1 MGNEMKRHILLPLLT
16 YPDATSETMIA
27 NAVALAHHMRA
38 TLTVCAVEISVP
50 DVSNALSSLIIDA
63 ARMAREAE
71 ALSRKRAS
79 VLTEIAVDQAKAAS
93 VDVRSRRI
101 KIEEPFVV
109 EALAEAS
116 RAYDFVLLESADF
129 SRPIVEAV
137 LFGSGRPLI
146 LYPPAPFGGRMDH
159 VAIAWDGSRA
169 AARAAHDA
177 SAFLEQASKVHLLSV
192 IDEKLIKFET
202 GDYLIEN
209 LLKSGVVAEAIQVR
223 AHGEPVGDVLQSKAF
238 EVRADLLVMG
248 GFGHSRLREFVLGGA
263 TQAVLTSITLPVL
276 LSH

>member
-1 MGNEMKRHILLPLLT
+1 MKQHLFLPLLT
-16 YPDATSETMIA
+16 YPDATSEFMIA
-27 NAVALAHHMRA
+27 NAVALAHHMQA
-38 TLTVCAVEISVP
+38 TLTVCAVEITIP

-63 ARMAREAE
+63 AKMARDAG

-79 VLTEIAVDQAKAAS
+79 ALTGMAVDAAKAAC
-93 VDVRSRRI
+93 VDVRTREI
-101 KIEEPFVV
+101 KITEPFVV

-116 RAYDFVLLESADF
+116 RAYDLVLLESI

-137 LFGSGRPLI
+137 LFASGRPLI
-146 LYPPAPFGGRMDH
+146 LYPSAPFGGRIDH

-177 SAFLEQASKVHLLSV
+177 SFFLERASKVCLLSV
-192 IDEKLIKFET
+192 IDEKPIKYET
-202 GDYLIEN
+202 GDYLVEN
-209 LLKSGVVAEAIQVR
+209 LLKSGVVAEVTRVR
-223 AHGEPVGDVLQSKAF
+223 AGGEPVGEVLQAKAF
-238 EVRADLLVMG
+238 ELRADLLVMG

-263 TQAVLTSITLPVL
+263 TQAVLTNISLPIL

>member
-1 MGNEMKRHILLPLLT
+1 MKQHIFVPLLT
-16 YPDATSETMIA
+16 YPDATSDVLIA
-27 NAVALAHHMRA
+27 NAIALTRHMQA
-38 TLTVCAVEISVP
+38 TLTVCAVEITVP

-63 ARMAREAE
+63 AQMAREAG

-79 VLTEIAVDQAKAAS
+79 VLTQKAVDEARAAS
-93 VDVRSRRI
+93 VDLRTRKI
-101 KIEEPFVV
+101 KVEEPFVV

-116 RAYDFVLLESADF
+116 RAYDLVLLELAGL

-146 LYPPAPFGGRMDH
+146 LYPPAPFGGRIDH

-177 SAFLEQASKVHLLSV
+177 SIFLERASKVYLLTV
-192 IDEKLIKFET
+192 IDEKPVTYET
-202 GDYLIEN
+202 GDYIVEN
-209 LLKSGVVAEAIQVR
+209 LLKSGVVAEAVQVR
-223 AHGEPVGDVLQSKAF
+223 AHGEPVGEVLQNKAF
-238 EVRADLLVMG
+238 ELRADLLVMG

-263 TQAVLTSITLPVL
+263 TRAVLTSITLPIL

>member
-1 MGNEMKRHILLPLLT
+1 MKQHIFVPLLT
-16 YPDATSETMIA
+16 YPDATSDVLIA
-27 NAVALAHHMRA
+27 NAIALTRHMQA
-38 TLTVCAVEISVP
+38 TLTVCAVEITVP

-63 ARMAREAE
+63 AQMAREAG

-79 VLTEIAVDQAKAAS
+79 VLTQKAVDEAWAAS
-93 VDVRSRRI
+93 VDLRTRKI
-101 KIEEPFVV
+101 KVEEPFVV

-116 RAYDFVLLESADF
+116 RAYDLVLLELAGL

-146 LYPPAPFGGRMDH
+146 LYPPAPFGGRIDH

-177 SAFLEQASKVHLLSV
+177 SIFLERASKVYLLTV
-192 IDEKLIKFET
+192 IDEKPVTYET
-202 GDYLIEN
+202 GDYLVEN
-209 LLKSGVVAEAIQVR
+209 LLKSGVVAEAVQVR
-223 AHGEPVGDVLQSKAF
+223 AHGEPVGEVLQNKAF
-238 EVRADLLVMG
+238 ELRADLLVMG

-263 TQAVLTSITLPVL
+263 TRAVLTSITLPIL

>member
-1 MGNEMKRHILLPLLT
+1 MKQHLFLPLLT
-16 YPDATSETMIA
+16 YPDATSEFMIA
-27 NAVALAHHMRA
+27 NAVALAHHMQA
-38 TLTVCAVEISVP
+38 TLTVCAVEITIP

-63 ARMAREAE
+63 AKMARDAG

-79 VLTEIAVDQAKAAS
+79 ALTGMAVDAAKAAC
-93 VDVRSRRI
+93 VDVRTREI
-101 KIEEPFVV
+101 KTTEPFVV

-116 RAYDFVLLESADF
+116 RAYDLVLLESAGI

-137 LFGSGRPLI
+137 LFASGRPLI
-146 LYPPAPFGGRMDH
+146 LYPSAPFGGRIDH

-177 SAFLEQASKVHLLSV
+177 SFFLERASKVCLLSV
-192 IDEKLIKFET
+192 IDEKPVKFET
-202 GDYLIEN
+202 GDYLVEN
-209 LLKSGVVAEAIQVR
+209 LLKSGVVAEVTRVR
-223 AHGEPVGDVLQSKAF
+223 AGGEPVGEVLQAKAF
-238 EVRADLLVMG
+238 ELRADLLVMG

-263 TQAVLTSITLPVL
+263 TQAVLTNISLPIL

>member
-1 MGNEMKRHILLPLLT
+1 MKRHIFLPLLT
-16 YPDATSETMIA
+16 YPDATSEFMIS

-38 TLTVCAVEISVP
+38 TLTVCAVGISVP

-63 ARMAREAE
+63 AQMARDAE

-79 VLTEIAVDQAKAAS
+79 VLTQRAVDEAQSAS
-93 VDVRSRRI
+93 VDVRTREI
-101 KIEEPFVV
+101 TVEEPFVV
-109 EALAEAS
+109 DALAEAS
-116 RAYDFVLLESADF
+116 RAYDLVLLELAGL

-146 LYPPAPFGGRMDH
+146 LYPPAPFGGRIDH

-177 SAFLEQASKVHLLSV
+177 SAFLEQASKVYLLSV
-192 IDEKLIKFET
+192 IDEKPITYET
-202 GDYLIEN
+202 GDYLVEN
-209 LLKSGVVAEAIQVR
+209 LLKSGVMAEATRVR
-223 AHGEPVGDVLQSKAF
+223 ARGEPVGEALQSKAF
-238 EVRADLLVMG
+238 ELRADLLVMG

-263 TQAVLTSITLPVL
+263 TQAVLTNITLPVL

>member
-1 MGNEMKRHILLPLLT
+1 MKQHIFVPLLT
-16 YPDATSETMIA
+16 YPDATSDVMIA
-27 NAVALAHHMRA
+27 NAIALARHVQA
-38 TLTVCAVEISVP
+38 TLTVCAVEITVP

-63 ARMAREAE
+63 AQMAREAG

-79 VLTEIAVDQAKAAS
+79 VLTQKAVDEARAAC
-93 VDVRSRRI
+93 VDLRTRKI
-101 KIEEPFVV
+101 KVEEPFVV

-116 RAYDFVLLESADF
+116 RAYDLVLLELAGL

-146 LYPPAPFGGRMDH
+146 LYPPAPFGGRIDH

-177 SAFLEQASKVHLLSV
+177 SIFLERASKVYLLTV
-192 IDEKLIKFET
+192 IDEKPVTYET
-202 GDYLIEN
+202 GDYLVEN
-209 LLKSGVVAEAIQVR
+209 LLKSGVVAEAVQVR
-223 AHGEPVGDVLQSKAF
+223 AHGEPVGEVLQNKAF
-238 EVRADLLVMG
+238 ELRADLLVMG

-263 TQAVLTSITLPVL
+263 TRAVLTSITLPIL

>member
-1 MGNEMKRHILLPLLT
+1 MKQHIFVPLLT
-16 YPDATSETMIA
+16 YPDATSDVMIA
-27 NAVALAHHMRA
+27 NAIALTRHMQA
-38 TLTVCAVEISVP
+38 TLTVCAVEITVP

-63 ARMAREAE
+63 AQMAREAG
-71 ALSRKRAS
+71 ALSRKRGS
-79 VLTEIAVDQAKAAS
+79 VLTQKAVDEARALS
-93 VDVRSRRI
+93 VDLRTRKI
-101 KIEEPFVV
+101 KVEEPFVV

-116 RAYDFVLLESADF
+116 RAYDLVLLELAGL

-146 LYPPAPFGGRMDH
+146 LYPPAPFGGRIDH

-177 SAFLEQASKVHLLSV
+177 SIFLERASKVYLLTV
-192 IDEKLIKFET
+192 IDEKPVTYET
-202 GDYLIEN
+202 GDYLVEN
-209 LLKSGVVAEAIQVR
+209 LLKSGVVAEAVQVR
-223 AHGEPVGDVLQSKAF
+223 AHGEPVGEVLQNKAS
-238 EVRADLLVMG
+238 ELRADLLVMG

-263 TQAVLTSITLPVL
+263 TRAVLTSITLPIL

>member
-1 MGNEMKRHILLPLLT
+1 MKRHVFLPLLT

-27 NAVALAHHMRA
+27 NAVALAHHMQA
-38 TLTVCAVEISVP
+38 TLTVCAVAITIP
-50 DVSNALSSLIIDA
+50 DVSNALSSLIIDTGK
-63 ARMAREAE
+63 MARDAE

-79 VLTEIAVDQAKAAS
+79 VLTQRAVDQAKGAL
-93 VDVRSRRI
+93 VDVRTREIRV
-101 KIEEPFVV
+101 EGPFVV

-116 RAYDFVLLESADF
+116 RAYDLVVLESAGL
-129 SRPIVEAV
+129 SRPVVEAV
-137 LFGSGRPLI
+137 LFGSGRPLM
-146 LYPPAPFGGRMDH
+146 LFPPAPFGGRMDH

-177 SAFLEQASKVHLLSV
+177 AAFLEHASRVCLISV
-192 IDEKLIKFET
+192 IDEKPIKYET
-202 GDYLIEN
+202 GEYLIEN
-209 LLKSGVVAEAIQVR
+209 LMKSGIMAEAVQVQAR
-223 AHGEPVGDVLQSKAF
+223 GELVGEVLQSKAF
-238 EVRADLLVMG
+238 ETRADLLVMG

>member
-1 MGNEMKRHILLPLLT
+1 MKRHIFLPLLT
-16 YPDATSETMIA
+16 YPDATSEFMVA
-27 NAVALAHHMRA
+27 NAVALARHMQA
-38 TLTVCAVEISVP
+38 TLTVCAVEITIP
-50 DVSNALSSLIIDA
+50 HVSNTLSSLIIDA
-63 ARMAREAE
+63 AQMAREAG

-79 VLTEIAVDQAKAAS
+79 VLTQKAVDEAKAAS
-93 VDVRSRRI
+93 VDLRTREI
-101 KIEEPFVV
+101 KVEEPFVV
-109 EALAEAS
+109 EALAEAA
-116 RAYDFVLLESADF
+116 RAYDLVLLELAAL

-159 VAIAWDGSRA
+159 IAIAWDGSRA

-177 SAFLEQASKVHLLSV
+177 SAFLERASKVFLLSV
-192 IDEKLIKFET
+192 MDEKPVTYES

-209 LLKSGVVAEAIQVR
+209 MLKSGVKAEASRLR
-223 AHGEPVGDVLQSKAF
+223 ARGEPVGEVLQSKAC
-238 EVRADLLVMG
+238 EMRADLLVMG

-263 TQAVLTSITLPVL
+263 TRAVLTNITLPVL

>member
-1 MGNEMKRHILLPLLT
+1 MKRHIFLPLLT
-16 YPDATSETMIA
+16 YPDATSEIMIA
-27 NAVALAHHMRA
+27 NAVMLARHMQA
-38 TLTVCAVEISVP
+38 TLTVCAVEITIP

-63 ARMAREAE
+63 AQMAREAA
-71 ALSRKRAS
+71 ALSRRRAS
-79 VLTEIAVDQAKAAS
+79 TLTQKAVDEARAAS
-93 VDVRSRRI
+93 VDLRTREI
-101 KIEEPFVV
+101 KVEEPFVV
-109 EALAEAS
+109 DALAEAS
-116 RAYDFVLLESADF
+116 RAYDLVLLELAGL

-146 LYPPAPFGGRMDH
+146 LYPPAPFGGRIDR

-177 SAFLEQASKVHLLSV
+177 FVFLEQASKVCLLSV
-192 IDEKLIKFET
+192 VDEKPVTYET
-202 GDYLIEN
+202 GDYLVEN
-209 LLKSGVVAEAIQVR
+209 LLKSGVMAEVTRLR
-223 AHGEPVGDVLQSKAF
+223 AHGDPVGEVLQSRAF
-238 EVRADLLVMG
+238 ELRADLLVTG

>member
-1 MGNEMKRHILLPLLT
+1 MKQHIFVPLFT
-16 YPDATSETMIA
+16 YPDATSDVMIA
-27 NAVALAHHMRA
+27 NAIALARHMQA
-38 TLTVCAVEISVP
+38 TLTVCAVEITVP

-63 ARMAREAE
+63 AQMAREAG

-79 VLTEIAVDQAKAAS
+79 VLTQKAVDEARAAS
-93 VDVRSRRI
+93 VDLRTRKI
-101 KIEEPFVV
+101 KVEEPFVV

-116 RAYDFVLLESADF
+116 RAYDLVLLELAGL

-146 LYPPAPFGGRMDH
+146 LYPPAPFGGRIDH

-177 SAFLEQASKVHLLSV
+177 SIFLERASKVYLLTV
-192 IDEKLIKFET
+192 IDEKPVTYET
-202 GDYLIEN
+202 GDYLVES
-209 LLKSGVVAEAIQVR
+209 LLKSGVVAEAVQVR
-223 AHGEPVGDVLQSKAF
+223 AHGEPVGEVLQNKAF
-238 EVRADLLVMG
+238 ELRADLLVMG

-263 TQAVLTSITLPVL
+263 TRAVLTSITLPIL

>member
-1 MGNEMKRHILLPLLT
+1 MKQHLFLPLLT
-16 YPDATSETMIA
+16 YPDMTSEFMIA
-27 NAVALAHHMRA
+27 NAVALAHHMQA
-38 TLTVCAVEISVP
+38 TLTVCAVEITIP

-63 ARMAREAE
+63 AKMARDAE

-79 VLTEIAVDQAKAAS
+79 VLTQKALDQAKAAS
-93 VDVRSRRI
+93 VDVRLREI
-101 KIEEPFVV
+101 KAGEPFVA

-116 RAYDFVLLESADF
+116 RAYDLVLLESAGV

-137 LFGSGRPLI
+137 LFASGRPLI
-146 LYPPAPFGGRMDH
+146 LYPAAPFGGRLDH

-177 SAFLEQASKVHLLSV
+177 SPFLERASKVCLLSV
-192 IDEKLIKFET
+192 IDEKPVKFDT
-202 GDYLIEN
+202 GDHLVEN
-209 LLKSGVVAEAIQVR
+209 LLKSGVMAETVR
-223 AHGEPVGDVLQSKAF
+223 AHAGSEPVGEVLQTKAF
-238 EVRADLLVMG
+238 EWRADLLVMG

-263 TQAVLTSITLPVL
+263 TDAVLTNITLPIL

>member
-1 MGNEMKRHILLPLLT
+1 MKRHILLPLLT
-16 YPDATSETMIA
+16 YPDATSEIMIA
-27 NAVALAHHMRA
+27 NAVMLARHLQA
-38 TLTVCAVEISVP
+38 TLTVYAVEITVP

-63 ARMAREAE
+63 ARMAREAG
-71 ALSRKRAS
+71 ALSRRRAS
-79 VLTEIAVDQAKAAS
+79 MLTQKAVDEANAAS
-93 VDVRSRRI
+93 VDLRVREI
-101 KIEEPFVV
+101 KLEEPFVV
-109 EALAEAS
+109 DALAEAS
-116 RAYDFVLLESADF
+116 RAYDLVLLELAGL

-146 LYPPAPFGGRMDH
+146 LYPPAPFGGRIDR

-177 SAFLEQASKVHLLSV
+177 SVFLEQASKVCLLSV
-192 IDEKLIKFET
+192 IDEKPVTYET

-209 LLKSGVVAEAIQVR
+209 LLKSGVTAEALHLR
-223 AHGEPVGDVLQSKAF
+223 THGDPVGEVLQSKAF
-238 EVRADLLVMG
+238 ELRADLLVMG

>member
-1 MGNEMKRHILLPLLT
+1 MKRHIFLPLLT

-27 NAVALAHHMRA
+27 NAVALAHHMQA
-38 TLTVCAVEISVP
+38 TLTVCAVEITIP
-50 DVSNALSSLIIDA
+50 DVSNALSSLIIDTGK
-63 ARMAREAE
+63 MARDAE

-79 VLTEIAVDQAKAAS
+79 VLTQRAVDQAKGAL
-93 VDVRSRRI
+93 VDVRTREIRV
-101 KIEEPFVV
+101 EGPFVV

-116 RAYDFVLLESADF
+116 RAYDLVVLESAGL
-129 SRPIVEAV
+129 SRPVVEAV
-137 LFGSGRPLI
+137 LFGSGRPLM
-146 LYPPAPFGGRMDH
+146 LFPPAPFGGRMDH

-177 SAFLEQASKVHLLSV
+177 AAFLERASRVCLISV
-192 IDEKLIKFET
+192 IDEKPIKYET
-202 GDYLIEN
+202 GEYLIEN
-209 LLKSGVVAEAIQVR
+209 LMKSGIMAEAVQVQAR
-223 AHGEPVGDVLQSKAF
+223 GELVGEVLQSKAF
-238 EVRADLLVMG
+238 ETRADLLVMG

>member
-1 MGNEMKRHILLPLLT
+1 MKRHIFLPLLT

-27 NAVALAHHMRA
+27 NAVALAHHMQA
-38 TLTVCAVEISVP
+38 TLTVCAVEITIP
-50 DVSNALSSLIIDA
+50 DVSNALSSLIIDTGK
-63 ARMAREAE
+63 MARDAE

-79 VLTEIAVDQAKAAS
+79 VLTQRAVDQAKGAL
-93 VDVRSRRI
+93 VDVRTREIRV
-101 KIEEPFVV
+101 EEPFVV

-116 RAYDFVLLESADF
+116 RAYDLVVLESAGL
-129 SRPIVEAV
+129 SRPVVEAV
-137 LFGSGRPLI
+137 LFGSGRPLM
-146 LYPPAPFGGRMDH
+146 LFPPAPFGGRMDH

-177 SAFLEQASKVHLLSV
+177 AAFLERASRVCLISV
-192 IDEKLIKFET
+192 IDEKPIKYET
-202 GDYLIEN
+202 GEYLIEN
-209 LLKSGVVAEAIQVR
+209 LMKSGVMAEAVQVQAR
-223 AHGEPVGDVLQSKAF
+223 GELVGEVLQSKAF
-238 EVRADLLVMG
+238 EARADLLVMG